1 MTASSGLI
9 LQLGCWQS
17 KGETASH
24 SFIQSCGLRMGK
36 ASSVMVCA
44 RPTLSSLSRSP
55 GPLAVL
61 GNRMLPVLLYWN
73 RPERGAD
80 INKLQYW
87 L

>member
-1 MTASSGLI
+1 
-9 LQLGCWQS
+9 
-17 KGETASH
+17 
-24 SFIQSCGLRMGK
+24 MGK

-44 RPTLSSLSRSP
+44 RPTLSSLARSP